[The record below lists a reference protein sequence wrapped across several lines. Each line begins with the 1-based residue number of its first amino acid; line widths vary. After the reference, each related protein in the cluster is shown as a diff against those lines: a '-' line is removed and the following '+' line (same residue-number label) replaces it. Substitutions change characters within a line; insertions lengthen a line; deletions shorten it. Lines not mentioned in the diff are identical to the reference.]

1 MSLFSDQIEPCE
13 TFATNY
19 KKQHSSSNILYFFFY
34 LQNPNSSGYIFLN
47 NSLLRGQPILE
58 HYFIKDDDNI
68 YMSNTGNGFSYSSN
82 DYKRHSKEN
91 NLTIQIFF
99 NTLIQIF
106 NAINS
111 LNSLNSKLDE
121 RGFREIIEQISLY
134 TTLIFNMG
142 LHIDQ
147 IDNIVQL
154 YTLTFDKQF
163 PINKTN
169 NWSYS
174 LSIDD
179 IFSNQDVKAFL
190 SSKLNLSNL
199 SGGKKKFIRTL
210 YYKLNK
216 KSKKKR
222 RRRRRV
228 TKKV

>member
-1 MSLFSDQIEPCE
+1 M
-13 TFATNY
+13 
-19 KKQHSSSNILYFFFY
+19 SNI
-34 LQNPNSSGYIFLN
+34 G
-47 NSLLRGQPILE
+47 
-58 HYFIKDDDNI
+58 D
-68 YMSNTGNGFSYSSN
+68 GFSYSSN
-82 DYKRHSKEN
+82 DYIRHWEEN

-99 NTLIQIF
+99 DTLIQIF

-111 LNSLNSKLDE
+111 LNLLNSKLDE
-121 RGFREIIEQISLY
+121 RMFREIIEQISLY
-134 TTLIFNMG
+134 TTLIFNIR
-142 LHIDQ
+142 LQ
-147 IDNIVQL
+147 IDYIVKV
-154 YTLTFDKQF
+154 YAVTFDKKF
-163 PINKTN
+163 PINETN

-174 LSIDD
+174 FLIDD
-179 IFSNQDVKAFL
+179 IFSNQDDQDVEAFL

>member
-1 MSLFSDQIEPCE
+1 MSFFSDEIQPCQ

-19 KKQHSSSNILYFFFY
+19 KKQYSNSNIFYFY
-34 LQNPNSSGYIFLN
+34 LQNPNSSGYFVLN
-47 NSLLRGQPILE
+47 NSIKKGTPILE
-58 HYFIKDDDNI
+58 HFFIKDGENI

-82 DYKRHSKEN
+82 NYNRHFTDNK
-91 NLTIQIFF
+91 LTIQIFF
-99 NTLIQIF
+99 DTLIKIF

-111 LNSLNSKLDE
+111 LNSLNSKKDE
-121 RGFREIIEQISLY
+121 GKFREIIEQISLY
-134 TTLIFNMG
+134 TTSIFNMI
-142 LHIDQ
+142 LKIAE
-147 IDNIVQL
+147 IVQL
-154 YTLTFDKQF
+154 YTVTFHEDLL
-163 PINKTN
+163 INKTN

-174 LSIDD
+174 FSIDG
-179 IFSNQDVKAFL
+179 IFSNQDVKTFL
-190 SSKLNLSNL
+190 SSTLNLSNL